1 MDSMDTQ
8 WICIQQPVCLCSG
21 EKAGGELTG
30 YSCDC
35 IRDTQAPYCTDCL
48 CTMIEIETDSGR
60 LVGQA

>member
-1 MDSMDTQ
+1 MDPYRMSSAPMIVPRALTA
-8 WICIQQPVCLCSG
+8 V
-21 EKAGGELTG
+21 ELTG

-35 IRDTQAPYCTDCL
+35 IRDTQAAYCTDCL